1 MINAQNYSE
10 ILTGRG
16 FEIIGTGGGCTGWAK
31 TYPSGHY
38 VLITNG
44 NLGHDLAETIPGY
57 PSIVVCAYDNE
68 SQALPDDLHYW
79 EGDFS
84 GLDSAINEMC
94 DIAKS
99 FGVQALDI
107 EQTLENALDSAV
119 LTIQKA
125 LGVRTGDFAG
135 IYFSGDIGDDFKTM
149 MRQYL
154 RSELNNL

>member
-1 MINAQNYSE
+1 MINANNYSE

-31 TYPSGHY
+31 TFPAGHY

-44 NLGHDLAETIPGY
+44 NLGHDLGETIPGEMG
-57 PSIVVCAYDNE
+57 ICVCAYDAD
-68 SQALPDDLHYW
+68 SQALPDHLHYW

-107 EQTLENALDSAV
+107 EQTLANALDSAV

-135 IYFSGDIGDDFKTM
+135 IYFSGNIGDDIKTTL
-149 MRQYL
+149 RHYL
-154 RSELNNL
+154 RSELNHL